1 MGVGEGDVGDGGG
14 VGARGRRVG
23 ARGGRWWC
31 VEGEART
38 QEAGRQRRR
47 GGASAAVRAEGRAV
61 GRAVAVAA
69 ARPVAWAAARQ
80 VAGQEAARRAAAAPL
95 PTSKEP
101 LARKTRSPE
110 GGAVQGGEDEGVTE
124 RVVLPG
130 SWRAG
135 HGRT

>member
-1 MGVGEGDVGDGGG
+1 MPAGSRKGYAGRLGRRRQDAPCGAVKSLGRGVGVGEGDVGDGGG

-61 GRAVAVAA
+61 G
-69 ARPVAWAAARQ
+69 
-80 VAGQEAARRAAAAPL
+80 G
-95 PTSKEP
+95 
-101 LARKTRSPE
+101 
-110 GGAVQGGEDEGVTE
+110 
-124 RVVLPG
+124 
-130 SWRAG
+130 WRAG
-135 HGRT
+135 HAFGEAHRR